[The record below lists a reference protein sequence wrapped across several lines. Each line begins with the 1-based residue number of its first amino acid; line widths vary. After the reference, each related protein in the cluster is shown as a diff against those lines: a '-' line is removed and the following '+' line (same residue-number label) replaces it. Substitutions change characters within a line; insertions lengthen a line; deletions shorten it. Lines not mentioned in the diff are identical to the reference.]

1 LIFLDTNVVS
11 EFAKPL
17 PSPAVLDWVERHD
30 GELALSSV
38 VIGEL
43 SYGIEQIRAAERSSR
58 LHDAFTRLRRRF
70 AGCIHGFD
78 EDAALIYGRIM
89 GKAKLQ
95 GRPMSVPDGM
105 IAAIALKH
113 AAALATRNSSHFAV
127 PELQL
132 IDPWRQ
138 S

>member
-11 EFAKPL
+11 EFAKPA
-17 PSPAVLDWVERHD
+17 PSPAVLEWIERHD
-30 GELALSSV
+30 SELALSSV

-43 SYGIEQIRAAERSSR
+43 SYGIEQIRAAERSPR
-58 LHDAFTRLRRRF
+58 LDDALVSLRQRF
-70 AGCIHGFD
+70 AGRIFGFD
-78 EDAALIYGRIM
+78 EGAALVYGHIM

-113 AAALATRNSSHFAV
+113 AAALATRNSGHFAV
-127 PELQL
+127 PGLQL

-138 S
+138 